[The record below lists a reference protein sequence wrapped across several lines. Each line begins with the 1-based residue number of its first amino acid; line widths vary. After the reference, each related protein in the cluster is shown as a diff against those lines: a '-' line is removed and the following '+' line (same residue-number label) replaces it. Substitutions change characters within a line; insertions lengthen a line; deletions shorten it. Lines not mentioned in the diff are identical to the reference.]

1 MDQPLTSELHWKRSV
16 VAHAP
21 AGGSDSSRRSSS
33 RSSSSRS
40 TSSTRCTLPRRTRGQ
55 ALDVALKD
63 LARALHLPV
72 PQLHLLA
79 VRVEGRG
86 E

>member
-1 MDQPLTSELHWKRSV
+1 MDQLLTSELHWKCSV

-21 AGGSDSSRRSSS
+21 AGGSDSSSSS
-33 RSSSSRS
+33 PDI
-40 TSSTRCTLPRRTRGQ
+40 LPRRTRGQ

-63 LARALHLPV
+63 LACALHLPI
-72 PQLHLLA
+72 PQLHLL
-79 VRVEGRG
+79 VVVIEGRG